1 MKPVDVIIPLY
12 NKERTI
18 LRAIR
23 SVQRQTYPD
32 WRLIVVDDGSTDWG
46 PQQVAELNDPRIL
59 LIRQSNQGPGA
70 ARNRGIEAA
79 RAPYVAFL
87 DADDQWYPEYLQNG
101 ITALENQPAS
111 FAGTMYEEWPRQI
124 EMTGY
129 WLGRGV
135 RPGLYRLSGRE
146 PAPLAEALMMFFH
159 VGTTLVRTEV
169 ARRYG
174 GFYTENKCTFGED
187 TVFFARLVFNEPFVI
202 LPDVTVRHNRQDS
215 SLSNDIS
222 RAVAPIFWNPSLL
235 LDWCGPE
242 KKKLARDVLCYLALR
257 TVHHQARN
265 GFRRS
270 AAELLSRF
278 PDARQFK
285 GLYRLCR
292 AEIALSPV
300 LKYWVAFKRFG
311 GLYIR
316 PPIQTALKKWAGK
329 PIRDP
334 ETGENTSKG

>member
-18 LRAIR
+18 LRAVR
-23 SVQRQTYPD
+23 SVQRQTYPH
-32 WRLIVVDDGSTDWG
+32 WRLIVVDDGSTDLG
-46 PQQVAELNDPRIL
+46 PQRVSELNDPRIV

-79 RAPYVAFL
+79 QAPYLAFL

-101 ITALENQPAS
+101 IAVLENQPAS
-111 FAGTMYEEWPRQI
+111 FAGTMYEEWPRQV

-129 WLGRGV
+129 WLRRGV
-135 RPGLYRLSGRE
+135 KPGLHQITGSE

-159 VGTTLVRTEV
+159 VGTTIVRTEV
-169 ARRYG
+169 ARRWG

-202 LPDVTVRHNRQDS
+202 LPNVAVRHNRQDS
-215 SLSNDIS
+215 SLSNDLS
-222 RAVAPIFWNPSLL
+222 RAVAPILQNPSLL
-235 LDWCGPE
+235 LDWCPPD
-242 KKKLARDVLCYLALR
+242 KKKLAEEVLAYLALR

-265 GFRRS
+265 GFRQT
-270 AAELLSRF
+270 AADLLSRF
-278 PDARQFK
+278 PDARQFR

-292 AEIALSPV
+292 TEIALAPL
-300 LKYWVAFKRFG
+300 LKYWAAFKRFG
-311 GLYIR
+311 GLHIR
-316 PPIQTALKKWAGK
+316 PPIQAVLKKWMGR

-334 ETGENTSKG
+334 EKADNAAKG

>member
-18 LRAIR
+18 LRAVR
-23 SVQRQTYPD
+23 SVQQQTYPH
-32 WRLIVVDDGSTDWG
+32 WRLIVVDDGSTDHG
-46 PQQVAELNDPRIL
+46 AQRVQQLNDSRIF
-59 LIRQSNQGPGA
+59 LIRQDNQGPGA

-79 RAPYVAFL
+79 QAPYLAFL
-87 DADDQWYPEYLQNG
+87 DADDQWYPDYLENG
-101 ITALENQPAS
+101 IAALESRPTAS

-129 WLGRGV
+129 WHRRGV
-135 RPGLYRLSGRE
+135 KPGLHQLTGCE

-159 VGTTLVRTEV
+159 VGTTILRTDI
-169 ARRYG
+169 ARKYG

-187 TVFFARLVFNEPFVI
+187 TVFFARLVFNEPFLI
-202 LPDVTVRHNRQDS
+202 LPAVSVRHNRLDS
-215 SLSNDIS
+215 ALSNDIS
-222 RAVAPIFWNPSLL
+222 RAVAPILRNPSLL
-235 LDWCGPE
+235 LDWCPPE
-242 KKKLARDVLCYLALR
+242 KKKLAEDVLCYLALR
-257 TVHHQARN
+257 TAHHQARN
-265 GFRRS
+265 GFRKT
-270 AAELLSRF
+270 AAELLERF

-292 AEIALSPV
+292 VQIVFSPL
-300 LKYWVAFKRFG
+300 LKYWVLFKRFG

-316 PPIQTALKKWAGK
+316 PPIQRFWRKLTGK

-334 ETGENTSKG
+334 EQTREPL